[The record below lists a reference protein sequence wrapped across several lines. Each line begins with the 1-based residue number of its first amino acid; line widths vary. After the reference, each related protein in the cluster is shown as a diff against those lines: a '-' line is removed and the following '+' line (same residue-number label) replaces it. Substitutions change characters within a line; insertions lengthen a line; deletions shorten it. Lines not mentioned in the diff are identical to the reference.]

1 MKIIKN
7 ILAGALLLFSSALF
21 SQQDPLFTMY
31 RNHMNMVNPAY
42 VGVDGETVVTAT
54 VRRQWTGIVNAPAT
68 QAASFGTTSGKNIGY
83 GISMVHD
90 NTGGD
95 VLKQTSVGI
104 DFSYKV
110 KVDSALDLYLGL
122 KAGGSFFNTDFSN
135 LNTGEVYDP
144 SLISSTTFNPNIGVG
159 ALLKNKNFFMSLSI
173 PRLLN
178 SENARN
184 IENFST
190 IPVNRP
196 HVYWSTGYDF
206 KLNPSGTLILK
217 PSFMLRYVNGAPATF
232 DFNTM
237 LQIQDYI
244 EVGGMFRTTDA
255 YAGIINITISKRL
268 VVGYAYETQITT
280 IDQLRGPGNTN
291 EFLLKFKF

>member
-21 SQQDPLFTMY
+21 SQQDPLFSMY
-31 RNHMNMVNPAY
+31 RNHMNMLNPAY
-42 VGVDGETVVTAT
+42 AGVDGETVVTAS
-54 VRRQWTGIVNAPAT
+54 VRSQWTGIADGPTT
-68 QAASFGTTSGKNIGY
+68 QAASFGTTAGKNLGY
-83 GISMVHD
+83 GISLVHD

-95 VLKQTSVGI
+95 ILKHTSVGV

-110 KVDSALDLYLGL
+110 KVDSGLDLYLGL
-122 KAGGSFFNTDFSN
+122 KAGGSFFNADFET
-135 LNTGEVYDP
+135 LNIPTYDP

-159 ALLKNKNFFMSLSI
+159 ALLKNKKFFMSVSI

-184 IENFST
+184 IENFSK

-196 HVYWSTGYDF
+196 HVYWSTGYDIN
-206 KLNPSGTLILK
+206 LNEQGSLVLK

-232 DFNTM
+232 DFNTL
-237 LQIQDYI
+237 LQIQNYV

-255 YAGIINITISKRL
+255 YAGIVNITISNRL
-268 VVGYAYETQITT
+268 VVGYAYESQITT
-280 IDQLRGPGNTN
+280 INQLRGAGNTN
-291 EFLLKFKF
+291 EFLVKFKF

>member
-54 VRRQWTGIVNAPAT
+54 VRRQWSGIDGSPST
-68 QAASFGTTSGKNIGY
+68 QAVSFGTSTGKNLGY
-83 GISMVHD
+83 GISLVHD

-95 VLKQTSVGI
+95 IVKTTNVGI

-122 KAGGSFFNTDFSN
+122 KAGGSFLNTDFSG
-135 LNTGEVYDP
+135 LENTQPNDP
-144 SLISSTTFNPNIGVG
+144 NLISSTTFNPNVGVG
-159 ALLKNKNFFMSLSI
+159 ALLKNKKFFMSLSI

-184 IENFST
+184 IENFSSV
-190 IPVNRP
+190 PVNRP

-206 KLNPSGTLILK
+206 NLNSEGTLILK
-217 PSFMLRYVNGAPATF
+217 PSFMLRYVNGAPATV

-237 LQIQDYI
+237 LQIQDYL
-244 EVGGMFRTTDA
+244 EVGGMYRTTDA
-255 YAGIINITISKRL
+255 YAGIINFTISKRF
-268 VVGYAYETQITT
+268 VVGYAYEAQITNV
-280 IDQLRGPGNTN
+280 DALRGAGNTN

>member
-21 SQQDPLFTMY
+21 SQQDPLFSMY
-31 RNHMNMVNPAY
+31 RNHMNMLNPAY
-42 VGVDGETVVTAT
+42 AGVDGETVATAT
-54 VRRQWTGIVNAPAT
+54 VRRQWTGIADAPST
-68 QAASFGTTSGKNIGY
+68 QAASFGTSTGKNLGY
-83 GISMVHD
+83 GISLVHD

-95 VLKQTSVGI
+95 ILKQTSVGI

-110 KVDSALDLYLGL
+110 KVDSGLDLYLGL
-122 KAGGSFFNTDFSN
+122 KAGGSFLNADFSTLDN
-135 LNTGEVYDP
+135 VGFDP
-144 SLISSTTFNPNIGVG
+144 SLVSSTTFNPNIGVG
-159 ALLKNKNFFMSLSI
+159 ALLKNKKFFMSVSI

-184 IENFST
+184 IENFKN

-196 HVYWSTGYDF
+196 HVYWSTGYDIN
-206 KLNPSGTLILK
+206 LNQQGSLVLK

-237 LQIQDYI
+237 LQIKDYV
-244 EVGGMFRTTDA
+244 EFGGMFRTTDA
-255 YAGIINITISKRL
+255 YAGIVNVIISKRL
-268 VVGYAYETQITT
+268 TVGYAYESQISTVN
-280 IDQLRGPGNTN
+280 QLSGAANTN